1 MLGSRC
7 VVSRLDLVSPG
18 PVRLWV
24 GLFGFPWWVGEVL
37 VERVVECEIGI
48 TRLDSDLRAHS
59 DMTQS
64 TTESAVGRT
73 VLLQK

>member
-7 VVSRLDLVSPG
+7 AVSRLDLVSPG

-37 VERVVECEIGI
+37 VGMVVAYVVRSCCGIAQGMIGCAVLSVPSSYLP
-48 TRLDSDLRAHS
+48 RLLSS
-59 DMTQS
+59 
-64 TTESAVGRT
+64 
-73 VLLQK
+73 